1 MGSVVQN
8 LRYGIRLLLKQPAF
22 TMMAL
27 VVLALGIGANAAM
40 FSLVNAF
47 LFKPLVIKDADQLAG
62 CYSRSVKRPD
72 TYRSFSYSE
81 YTELQRRNTVFSSLT
96 AHNLAL
102 VGMAGAADSD
112 TRRVFADV
120 VSSNYVDTFGVPL
133 DR

>member
-8 LRYGIRLLLKQPAF
+8 LRYGVRLLLKQPGF

-47 LFKPLVIKDADQLAG
+47 LFKPRVIKGADRLAA

-72 TYRSFSYSE
+72 LYRSFSYAE
-81 YTELQRRNTVFSSLT
+81 YTELQKRNTVFTSLT
-96 AHNLAL
+96 GHNLAM
-102 VGMAGAADSD
+102 VGINEGSD
-112 TRRVFADV
+112 T
-120 VSSNYVDTFGVPL
+120 
-133 DR
+133 